1 MRNPVVIAPCGRG
14 SESDQSR
21 DRRERSFT
29 VTACGLLLALAL
41 GAQDAPR
48 IRATGTISAVHVA
61 NVQVPSIRG
70 PSGRLTLTRIVAT
83 GTKVKAGDILAEF
96 DSTQQFED
104 AREARAKADD
114 LGHQL
119 EQLRMQS
126 RSDAAKRTSDLRSA
140 QADLD
145 KAALELQKAEVLSDI
160 DRQKNQ
166 EKLDSAKVRVASLQ
180 KSSHFHDLDEA
191 AGMRILELQRDRQKL
206 VLERTESNR
215 ERLTVRSPIAG
226 MAALENVWRSGSMGP
241 LQEGDQAFP
250 GQSMVR
256 VFDPTDMLVITQVN
270 EPDGVLLSRPGAQAI
285 VRLDAYP
292 GAVFH
297 AVLESASPVASSSL
311 ESPVKFFLA
320 RFRITDKD
328 PRLLPDLSAAVEVEP
343 AK

>member
-1 MRNPVVIAPCGRG
+1 M
-14 SESDQSR
+14 SR
-21 DRRERSFT
+21 LIG
-29 VTACGLLLALAL
+29 ALLLALVLA
-41 GAQDAPR
+41 AQDAPR
-48 IRATGTISAVHVA
+48 IRATGTIRAVHLA

-83 GTKVKAGDILAEF
+83 GTKVQAGDILAEF

-126 RSDAAKRTSDLRSA
+126 RSDSAKRTSDLRSA
-140 QADLD
+140 QADLE

-160 DRQKNQ
+160 DRLKNQ
-166 EKLDSAKVRVASLQ
+166 EKLDSAKIRVASLQ

-215 ERLTVRSPIAG
+215 ERLTVRSPIPG

-270 EPDGVLLSRPGAQAI
+270 EPDGVLLSRPGALAI

>member
-1 MRNPVVIAPCGRG
+1 MRKLAPLAGRRNRLPHLACFG
-14 SESDQSR
+14 GAGAS
-21 DRRERSFT
+21 
-29 VTACGLLLALAL
+29 ACGWLVLTLA
-41 GAQDAPR
+41 AQDAPR
-48 IRATGTISAVHVA
+48 IRATGTIRAVHVA
-61 NVQVPSIRG
+61 NIQVPSIRG
-70 PSGRLTLTRIVAT
+70 PSGRLTLTRIIPT
-83 GTKVKAGDILAEF
+83 GTRVQAGDVLAEF

-119 EQLRMQS
+119 EQIRMQS
-126 RSDAAKRTSDLRSA
+126 RSDAAKRAADLRGA
-140 QADLD
+140 QADLE
-145 KAALELQKAEVLSDI
+145 KAGLELQKAEVLSEI
-160 DRQKNQ
+160 DRLKNQ
-166 EKLDSAKVRVASLQ
+166 EKLESAKARVASLQ

-215 ERLTVRSPIAG
+215 ERLTVRSPIPG

-250 GQSMVR
+250 GQNMVR

-270 EPDGVLLSRPGAQAI
+270 EPDGILLSRPGAAAL

-320 RFRITDKD
+320 RFRILDRD